1 MPLHQAE
8 PGRNSRRH
16 DAAPDSRPGSFFILA
31 FLSRRQAEPAPISR
45 RHDAAPD
52 SRQAEP
58 APISRTDLLR
68 VETERSRAG
77 RLPLAAL
84 VCANRSVRQSCSSG
98 GMMPHPIRVLVSCGA
113 KLPASRCRVCACCGE
128 GAPPRA
134 PGVYAELGAPE
145 PPDAGAPPCTRVTF
159 LRKESHQRFA
169 RNLLVP
175 GPPAKGALPPLI
187 PRPSALAV
195 LVAGT

>member
-1 MPLHQAE
+1 MIAEIRSDGAE

-31 FLSRRQAEPAPISR
+31 VPSRRQAEPAPISR

-84 VCANRSVRQSCSSG
+84 VCANRSFRQSCSSG
-98 GMMPHPIRVLVSCGA
+98 GMMPHPIRERTSCVS
-113 KLPASRCRVCACCGE
+113 KL
-128 GAPPRA
+128 
-134 PGVYAELGAPE
+134 
-145 PPDAGAPPCTRVTF
+145 
-159 LRKESHQRFA
+159 
-169 RNLLVP
+169 N
-175 GPPAKGALPPLI
+175 
-187 PRPSALAV
+187 ALAQV
-195 LVAGT
+195 ACLWLRSFLQIEVFVSLVQACGLSPQPIRVWVKRVPCPLPRGIQFLHH

>member
-1 MPLHQAE
+1 MIAEIRFDGAE

-31 FLSRRQAEPAPISR
+31 FPSRRQAEPAPDSR

-84 VCANRSVRQSCSSG
+84 VCANRSFRQSCSSG
-98 GMMPHPIRVLVSCGA
+98 GMMPHPIRGRLSLHPIHVLVSCGA
-113 KLPASRCRVCACCGE
+113 QLPASRCWVCA
-128 GAPPRA
+128 
-134 PGVYAELGAPE
+134 
-145 PPDAGAPPCTRVTF
+145 
-159 LRKESHQRFA
+159 KIS
-169 RNLLVP
+169 
-175 GPPAKGALPPLI
+175 
-187 PRPSALAV
+187 SALFKR
-195 LVAGT
+195 AG